1 MATIVTRSG
10 KGYPLTWDE
19 MDTNLTNLN
28 HGSFVSVTDSAYGAV
43 GDGIVD
49 DGPAFNLALASGQSV
64 AVPPGDYL
72 IRTQIVINSATSL
85 YGIGGP
91 TPFTAT
97 GPGPRLIY
105 HTDLGSNPMILCKES
120 SVISNLGFL
129 GPAKG
134 GSTIAIRNQKDT
146 SVGVSYED
154 MDVTLTG
161 NYFSL
166 WGTAVEHYNR
176 GLDLSNNNIALVVY
190 GVNLFWDNANFVDDP
205 ANAFD
210 ALPEGF
216 RAIRI
221 ENNRFHATNVAIN
234 NTGTDA
240 LYLRGLKVLG
250 NHIDIGDQLF
260 NGGLYSGIFSSNTID
275 QTSSALGAI
284 QITTATQEVTI
295 VGNQINGDLVQGIP
309 TQLIGFSSTAQE
321 VTITGNTL
329 KNASSYG
336 ISFGDAVNGAVITGN
351 SISEVGT
358 AGDGTAACIRFIN
371 SATNVA
377 IAGNYFNPKTNG
389 YCVRGTTPNAWT
401 GVAIQGNAWNRSR
414 TLNGIYVDGGNNSIQ
429 V

>member
-72 IRTQIVINSATSL
+72 IKTQIVINSATSL

-161 NYFSL
+161 NYFAL

-176 GLDLSNNNIALVVY
+176 GLNLSNNNIALVAY
-190 GVNLFWDNANFVDDP
+190 GVNLFWDNANYVDDP
-205 ANAFD
+205 ANVFD

-221 ENNRFHATNVAIN
+221 ENNRFHANNIAIN

-250 NHIDIGDQLF
+250 NHIDIGDELF
-260 NGGLYSGIFSSNTID
+260 YGGLYSGIFSSNTVD
-275 QTSSALGAI
+275 QTGAALG
-284 QITTATQEVTI
+284 
-295 VGNQINGDLVQGIP
+295 
-309 TQLIGFSSTAQE
+309 LIGFSSTAQE

-336 ISFGDAVNGAVITGN
+336 INFGGAVNGAVITGN

-358 AGDGTAACIRFIN
+358 AGDGTTACIRFIN

-377 IAGNYFNPKTNG
+377 IAGNYFNPKTDG

-414 TLNGIYVDGGNNSIQ
+414 TLSGIYVDGGNNSIQ